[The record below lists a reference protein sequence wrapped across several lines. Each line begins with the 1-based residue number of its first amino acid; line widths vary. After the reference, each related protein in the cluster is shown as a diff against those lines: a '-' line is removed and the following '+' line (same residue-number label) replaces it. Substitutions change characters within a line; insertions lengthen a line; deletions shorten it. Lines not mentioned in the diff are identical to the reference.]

1 MLAVGDRVRITE
13 DTSFTECK
21 CLRCG
26 LKSCAGE
33 VGTISDINEYTP
45 RNEIQYIVAL
55 DSPRMLPAENM
66 LKTKCLF
73 EGFEVEEV

>member
-33 VGTISDINEYTP
+33 TGTIVGINEYAP
-45 RNEIQYIVAL
+45 RNEIQYVVEL
-55 DSPRMLPAENM
+55 DSPRMLGAENM
-66 LKTKCLF
+66 LKTKCFFELF
-73 EGFEVEEV
+73 ELEKA